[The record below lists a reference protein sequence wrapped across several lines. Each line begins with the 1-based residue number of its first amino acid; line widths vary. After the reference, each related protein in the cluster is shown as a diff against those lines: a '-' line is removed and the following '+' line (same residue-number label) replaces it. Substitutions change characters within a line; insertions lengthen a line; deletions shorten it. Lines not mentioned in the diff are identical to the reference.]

1 MPRAVSIFI
10 VAGLCGAGLPGLA
23 SFWAELLVFLAAL
36 KTYPLVGVVVIVGL
50 VLTAVYILRV
60 FRDAFFGEANPR
72 WQSLVGLDMAGWQL
86 LPRAILVGVLLFFG
100 FFPRFLLD
108 VIDSTTTSVLARFW
122 MQ

>member
-36 KTYPLVGVVVIVGL
+36 KTHLLVGGVVIFGL

-86 LPRAILVGVLLFFG
+86 LPRAILVAVLLFFG

-108 VIDSTTTSVLARFW
+108 IIDSTTTSVLARFW

>member
-36 KTYPLVGVVVIVGL
+36 KTYPLVGGVVIFGL

-86 LPRAILVGVLLFFG
+86 LPRAILVAVLLFFG